1 MLCMFPFVKVAKVVT
16 KVVEIAHFVAAALI
30 LAAAVCA
37 LAAPQYLHHFVE
49 FEPVGNVIVL
59 SAYSF
64 EVITPSLN
72 GLPDLTVFSL
82 YGFGAVTIFVLIALI
97 FHNIYSV
104 IEKSEGRTP
113 FQMDNVRKLKW
124 VGVFSIIIPVV
135 GFVMGSVIKLAV
147 GVDAVEVSGGMDGLI
162 MGIIVLCLTQFFAHG
177 VELEDEVEGLL

>member
-113 FQMDNVRKLKW
+113 FQMDNVRMLREI
-124 VGVFSIIIPVV
+124 GIFSIGVPII
-135 GFVMGSVIKLAV
+135 GFVMGIVMQVIV
-147 GVDAVEVSGGMDGLI
+147 GSVEVSNSLEGFI
-162 MGIIVLCLTQFFAHG
+162 IGIFILCLTQFFAHG